1 MHNEIATFNL
11 QKMHPNYYTNKS
23 LRKV

>member
-1 MHNEIATFNL
+1 MHKEIATFNL

-23 LRKV
+23 LREV